1 MILSADEA
9 LMLLKEGNRRFVEN
23 RMLHPNLNAD
33 RRTEVARQQSPF
45 AVVLGCSDS
54 RVPAELV
61 FDRGIGDLFVVRLA
75 GNVAGT
81 MGMASLE
88 FAVEYLRVPLIVV
101 LGHERCGAV
110 QAALDFV
117 DKGTQY
123 PGQLKD
129 LVNAIG
135 PAAQQAQGATPEER
149 LKNAVKRNVARVAQ
163 GLRQVRPILA
173 RYVMDGKLKIVGA
186 YCDLET
192 GQVDFSVT
200 ETYPAADG

>member
-1 MILSADEA
+1 MILGADEA
-9 LMLLKEGNRRFVEN
+9 LMLLKEGNRRFVED

-33 RRTEVARQQSPF
+33 RRAEVARQQSPF

-117 DKGTQY
+117 DRGTVY
-123 PGQLKD
+123 PGQLKE
-129 LVNAIG
+129 LVNTIQ
-135 PAAQQAQGATPEER
+135 PAAEAAQGATTEER
-149 LKNAVKRNVARVAQ
+149 LESAIKRNVVRVVR
-163 GLRQVRPILA
+163 GLEQVPPVLA
-173 RYVMDGKLKIVGA
+173 SYVRSGKLKIVGG
-186 YCDLET
+186 YCDLDT
-192 GQVDFSVT
+192 GEVEFLDTKS
-200 ETYPAADG
+200 